1 MRDVRAPE
9 PAPAPVCPKCGGE
22 MHEGH
27 LDLNTGG
34 DFVAVWKSGRLKA
47 GWTGLH
53 DEGQLKLNLWT
64 FRCAGCGYI
73 ELYGLEPSMV
83 RA

>member
-1 MRDVRAPE
+1 MADNRTPE
-9 PAPAPVCPKCGGE
+9 PVCPKCGGE
-22 MHEGH
+22 MLEGH

-34 DFVAVWKSGRLKA
+34 DFVAVWKSGRMTA

-53 DEGQLKLNLWT
+53 DEGNLKVNLWS

-73 ELYGLEPSMV
+73 ELYGLERSMV
-83 RA
+83 RL